1 MPRCLVWRH
10 PGWTLCATAGPMCE
24 VTDSR
29 EATRRQQRSRAP
41 ADRTIHRKARGM
53 AIIERDAVSF
63 DVLLLEFARPESD
76 PELIEAGR
84 RVFGGARAARF
95 ADRAATST
103 SG

>member
-1 MPRCLVWRH
+1 
-10 PGWTLCATAGPMCE
+10 
-24 VTDSR
+24 
-29 EATRRQQRSRAP
+29 
-41 ADRTIHRKARGM
+41 M